1 MSKDDAVLLLLVG
14 VHKIATQAGIQVA
27 EGGVEMVKL
36 LQPLQAISEAMKLG
50 ASFSQAVRLNDTVF
64 QGAVSTV
71 IGAGGAKRV
80 GTTLA
85 VTTATMAFGGFGA
98 VIGIADAIYSWSTE
112 NPNRASA
119 EELLPKLEENLK
131 ALKTMKAKFLELQE
145 L

>member
-1 MSKDDAVLLLLVG
+1 VSKDDAVLLLLVG
-14 VHKIATQAGIQVA
+14 VPKIATQAGIQVA

-64 QGAVSTV
+64 QGAVE
-71 IGAGGAKRV
+71 RV

-98 VIGIADAIYSWSTE
+98 VIGIADAIYSWSIE